1 MLGMGRKSRQL
12 VGLDIG
18 SSSIK
23 AVELKS
29 TKSGYEL
36 VSFGME
42 TLAPDTVVDGAIMDA
57 PQVANAISKI
67 FDAQR
72 IKTKNVATSVS
83 GHSVIVK
90 RVPLPLM
97 TEDELY
103 DRIPSEASQHI
114 PFDIADVNLSY
125 QLLESMD
132 SQMDVL
138 LVAVKKDKIL
148 NHTNVLAQA
157 GKTPVVVDIDAFG
170 LQNCFE
176 VNYEPDAGQ
185 TVALLNI
192 GASVMNINIVRGGGG
207 NQYTDALQKELD
219 LSFEDA
225 ERLKRGDSLP
235 SVTDEQKQQILRS
248 VSDILTLEI
257 QKTFDFFR
265 ATASGENI
273 QRIVVAGGTA
283 RVPGLVDL
291 LREEFAMPVEEL
303 NPFRKV
309 SIDPGK
315 HSDDQIREMAPR
327 LAIAAGAA
335 MPAVF
340 IGAGLVLG
348 ALVLGFFYYTWQQQ
362 LNKENAEIKRLTAQ
376 KTELEQTKQQVE
388 AFEKQKVVLQQR
400 VSTIEQLQRDRTGG
414 QELLDMVANTVSRT
428 ENLWLTEMVRK
439 GSTLSMEGTSASVN
453 AVANFITALKRSGY
467 FQKVEIKETKQ
478 DEKNTAV
485 QSFGFQISAEI
496 TPPNAAQ
503 ARPANTPAPAAA
515 AKAPA
520 KKG

>member
-1 MLGMGRKSRQL
+1 MFGIGKGSKQL

-29 TKSGYEL
+29 TKAGYEL
-36 VSFGME
+36 VSFGLE
-42 TLAPDTVVDGAIMDA
+42 PLAQDTVVDGAIMDA

-67 FDAQR
+67 FEVQH

-97 TEDELY
+97 SEDELY
-103 DRIPSEASQHI
+103 DRIPAEASQHI

-157 GKTPVVVDIDAFG
+157 GKTPVVVDIDAFA

-192 GASVMNINIVRGGGG
+192 GASVMNINIVRGGIPLFTRDVSVGG

-219 LSFEDA
+219 LGYEDA
-225 ERLKRGDSLP
+225 ERLKKGDQLA
-235 SVTDEQKQQILRS
+235 SVSDEQRQQILRS

-309 SIDPGK
+309 LINPG
-315 HSDDQIREMAPR
+315 HHTDDEIRDLSPR
-327 LAIAAGAA
+327 LAIA
-335 MPAVF
+335 V
-340 IGAGLVLG
+340 GL
-348 ALVLGFFYYTWQQQ
+348 AL
-362 LNKENAEIKRLTAQ
+362 
-376 KTELEQTKQQVE
+376 
-388 AFEKQKVVLQQR
+388 
-400 VSTIEQLQRDRTGG
+400 
-414 QELLDMVANTVSRT
+414 
-428 ENLWLTEMVRK
+428 
-439 GSTLSMEGTSASVN
+439 
-453 AVANFITALKRSGY
+453 RS
-467 FQKVEIKETKQ
+467 F
-478 DEKNTAV
+478 D
-485 QSFGFQISAEI
+485 
-496 TPPNAAQ
+496 
-503 ARPANTPAPAAA
+503 
-515 AKAPA
+515 
-520 KKG
+520 

>member
-1 MLGMGRKSRQL
+1 MFGGRKSGQL

-23 AVELKS
+23 AVELKAGR
-29 TKSGYEL
+29 TGYEL
-36 VSFGME
+36 VSFGLE
-42 TLAPDTVVDGAIMDA
+42 PLAQDTVVDGAIMDA
-57 PQVANAISKI
+57 PQVAAAISKV
-67 FDAQR
+67 FEQQK

-90 RVPLPLM
+90 RVTLPLM
-97 TEDELY
+97 TEEELY

-138 LVAVKKDKIL
+138 LVAAKKDKIL

-157 GKTPVVVDIDAFG
+157 GKTPVVVDIDAFA
-170 LQNCFE
+170 LQNSFE

-192 GASVMNINIVRGGGG
+192 GASVMNINIIRGGIPLFTRDVSVGG

-225 ERLKRGDSLP
+225 ERLKRGDTLA
-235 SVTDEQKQQILRS
+235 S
-248 VSDILTLEI
+248 VSEILTLEI

-273 QRIVVAGGTA
+273 QRIYVAGGTA

-291 LREEFAMPVEEL
+291 LREEFAMAVEEL

-309 SIDPGK
+309 LVNPGK
-315 HSDDQIREMAPR
+315 HSEDQIREMGPR
-327 LAIAAGAA
+327 LAIA
-335 MPAVF
+335 V
-340 IGAGLVLG
+340 GL
-348 ALVLGFFYYTWQQQ
+348 AL
-362 LNKENAEIKRLTAQ
+362 
-376 KTELEQTKQQVE
+376 
-388 AFEKQKVVLQQR
+388 
-400 VSTIEQLQRDRTGG
+400 
-414 QELLDMVANTVSRT
+414 
-428 ENLWLTEMVRK
+428 
-439 GSTLSMEGTSASVN
+439 
-453 AVANFITALKRSGY
+453 RS
-467 FQKVEIKETKQ
+467 F
-478 DEKNTAV
+478 D
-485 QSFGFQISAEI
+485 
-496 TPPNAAQ
+496 
-503 ARPANTPAPAAA
+503 
-515 AKAPA
+515 
-520 KKG
+520 

>member
-1 MLGMGRKSRQL
+1 MLGMGTQRAL

-29 TKSGYEL
+29 SKQGYEL
-36 VSFGME
+36 VSFGLE
-42 TLAPDTVVDGAIMDA
+42 PLAQDTVVDGAIMDA
-57 PQVANAISKI
+57 PLVAGAISSI
-67 FDAQR
+67 FEQQK

-90 RVPLPLM
+90 RVTLPAM
-97 TEDELY
+97 TEEELF
-103 DRIPSEASQHI
+103 DRIQTEASQHI

-125 QLLESMD
+125 QLLESVD

-157 GKTPVVVDIDAFG
+157 GKTPTVVDIDAFA

-176 VNYEPDAGQ
+176 VNYDPDPGQ

-192 GASVMNINIVRGGGG
+192 GASVMNINIVRGGIPLFTRDVSVGG

-225 ERLKRGDSLP
+225 ERLKKGESIAGVAEEHRA
-235 SVTDEQKQQILRS
+235 TILRS
-248 VSDILTLEI
+248 VSDILVLEI

-273 QRIVVAGGTA
+273 QRIYLAGGTA

-303 NPFRKV
+303 YPFRKIV
-309 SIDPGK
+309 INPGR
-315 HSDDQIREMAPR
+315 HNEEEIRRLAPR
-327 LAIAAGAA
+327 LAIA
-335 MPAVF
+335 V
-340 IGAGLVLG
+340 GL
-348 ALVLGFFYYTWQQQ
+348 AL
-362 LNKENAEIKRLTAQ
+362 
-376 KTELEQTKQQVE
+376 
-388 AFEKQKVVLQQR
+388 
-400 VSTIEQLQRDRTGG
+400 
-414 QELLDMVANTVSRT
+414 
-428 ENLWLTEMVRK
+428 
-439 GSTLSMEGTSASVN
+439 
-453 AVANFITALKRSGY
+453 RS
-467 FQKVEIKETKQ
+467 F
-478 DEKNTAV
+478 D
-485 QSFGFQISAEI
+485 
-496 TPPNAAQ
+496 TP
-503 ARPANTPAPAAA
+503 
-515 AKAPA
+515 
-520 KKG
+520 

>member
-1 MLGMGRKSRQL
+1 MLGLGKKSRQL

-23 AVELKS
+23 AVELKA
-29 TKSGYEL
+29 TKAGYEL
-36 VSFGME
+36 VSFGTE
-42 TLAPDTVVDGAIMDA
+42 TMAPDTVVDVAIMDA

-72 IKTKNVATSVS
+72 IKTKNVATAVS

-125 QLLESMD
+125 QLLEAID

-157 GKTPVVVDIDAFG
+157 GKTPVVVDIDAFA

-185 TVALLNI
+185 TVALLNV
-192 GASVMNINIVRGGGG
+192 GASVMNINIVRGGIPLFTRDVSVGG
-207 NQYTDALQKELD
+207 NHYTDALQKELD

-225 ERLKRGDSLP
+225 ELLKRGDSLP

-265 ATASGENI
+265 ATASGESI

-309 SIDPGK
+309 LINPGR
-315 HSDDQIREMAPR
+315 HSDDQIREMSPR
-327 LAIAAGAA
+327 LAIA
-335 MPAVF
+335 V
-340 IGAGLVLG
+340 GL
-348 ALVLGFFYYTWQQQ
+348 AL
-362 LNKENAEIKRLTAQ
+362 
-376 KTELEQTKQQVE
+376 
-388 AFEKQKVVLQQR
+388 
-400 VSTIEQLQRDRTGG
+400 
-414 QELLDMVANTVSRT
+414 
-428 ENLWLTEMVRK
+428 
-439 GSTLSMEGTSASVN
+439 
-453 AVANFITALKRSGY
+453 RS
-467 FQKVEIKETKQ
+467 F
-478 DEKNTAV
+478 D
-485 QSFGFQISAEI
+485 
-496 TPPNAAQ
+496 
-503 ARPANTPAPAAA
+503 
-515 AKAPA
+515 
-520 KKG
+520 